1 MLPNF
6 RSKQGAFSQAY
17 RTYVK
22 EKERSRGR
30 KGVDRCLRAD
40 LFHIAFTSALLML
53 KMVFELQKL
62 IWFRRQQSILIPSL
76 RSCVPSSATA

>member
-6 RSKQGAFSQAY
+6 RSKQGAFSPAY

-30 KGVDRCLRAD
+30 KGGDRCLLASFKTRPSD
-40 LFHIAFTSALLML
+40 LSTNLFWLTIENEVTRTFSFHISFTV
-53 KMVFELQKL
+53 KV
-62 IWFRRQQSILIPSL
+62 
-76 RSCVPSSATA
+76 T